1 MARKPKKL
9 PEFLKAGTPEQLL
22 RGTTRERDRLLLML
36 AVYMGLR
43 VSELCK
49 LQVPHLDFERAILMV
64 REGKGC
70 KDRAIPIPSR
80 LVGPIRG
87 WIGARAEGFVFPSP
101 RGGRALTTRAV
112 QLLVKRA
119 AAKAGLPEA
128 GKSRKYHP
136 HALRHVFA
144 SRALQ
149 NGADI
154 NELKELLGH
163 SSIATTQVY
172 LHSDPARLA
181 HVVNSMC
188 R

>member
-9 PEFLKAGTPEQLL
+9 PTFLQAGTPEQLL
-22 RGTTRERDRLLLML
+22 RGTTRERDRLLLMV

-49 LQVPHLDFERAILMV
+49 LQIPHLDFERAMLMV

-80 LVGPIRG
+80 LIGPLRG

-101 RGGRALTTRAV
+101 RGGGALTTRAV
-112 QLLVKRA
+112 QLLVKRVAA
-119 AAKAGLPEA
+119 AAKLPDA
-128 GKSRKYHP
+128 AKSRKYHP

-144 SRALQ
+144 SRALDS
-149 NGADI
+149 GANI

-163 SSIATTQVY
+163 SSISTTQIY
-172 LHSDPARLA
+172 LHADASRLA
-181 HVVNSMC
+181 HVVNAMC